1 MQLTGFLQIRLHPYT
16 YAEHKS
22 LIQYA
27 RLNDIVIEAY
37 SSLSYVHP
45 PFRVPA
51 VDAEFSPLTK
61 YRGGPVD
68 APVKA
73 AAKKRGVEPSQI
85 LFAWVKAKGAV
96 IVT

>member
-1 MQLTGFLQIRLHPYT
+1 M
-16 YAEHKS
+16 
-22 LIQYA
+22 
-27 RLNDIVIEAY
+27 NNIVIEAY
-37 SSLSYVHP
+37 SSLAYVHR
-45 PFRVPA
+45 PFRVPSA
-51 VDAEFSPLTK
+51 DAQFSPITK

-68 APVKA
+68 APMNA